1 MRRASSSCAALL
13 LAGCLASCGP
23 SEPEDPPNIVLIT
36 LESLRTDHLEVLG
49 GPRPTAPHL
58 DALGRD
64 AVVYEDA
71 HAVTSWTLASHA
83 SIFTGLYPTAHR
95 TTGPKSR
102 LHDSYTTLA
111 EILSENGYQSAGVAS
126 GPYLTTTYNL
136 HQGFEIYDDSPAEA
150 VDLDAHG
157 DVTNPQMESL
167 LEKFLN
173 QQRDPTRPFF
183 LFAYYWDPHYD
194 YIPPPPYDEMFVDD
208 ECETIRV
215 TEYEATNEVHA
226 RIRPGQLRFVISQ
239 YDGEI
244 RWTDESVGKL
254 FRLLKQKRLWED
266 TAVIVTSD
274 HGEEFFEHGHKGH
287 KHNLYAETVRVPLI
301 VKYPRGKPRGR
312 DARLVSLVD
321 LFPTILDLAGVT
333 SPVPYQGQTL
343 IGPPRDPERAIY
355 YELLSIFFFPRPG
368 KRGMTKQVEEWFAM
382 RQGDYK
388 LISVPSRHSIE
399 LYDVRKD
406 PEEKLDLAAVET
418 ARVQELLEAL
428 DRWQSR
434 TQDLFRGPTQGDE
447 AELDPEE
454 LERLRSLGYLD

>member
-1 MRRASSSCAALL
+1 MRRARGACAALL
-13 LAGCLASCGP
+13 LAGCLASCGS
-23 SEPEDPPNIVLIT
+23 SEPEGPPNIVLIT

-49 GPRPTAPHL
+49 GARSTAPYL
-58 DALGRD
+58 EALGGE

-102 LHDSYTTLA
+102 LNDSYTTLA

-126 GPYLTTTYNL
+126 GPYLTTAYNL
-136 HQGFEIYDDSPAEA
+136 HQGFELYDDSPAEA
-150 VDLDAHG
+150 VDLDAHA

-167 LEKFLN
+167 LEEFLN
-173 QQRDPTRPFF
+173 RQRDPTRPFF

-208 ECETIRV
+208 ECEAVDV
-215 TEYEATNEVHA
+215 TEYEATNRVHA

-244 RWTDESVGKL
+244 RWTDESLGKL
-254 FRLLKQKRLWED
+254 FRLLKEKGLWED
-266 TAVIVTSD
+266 TAVVVTSD
-274 HGEEFFEHGHKGH
+274 HGEEFFDHGHKGH

-301 VKYPRGKPRGR
+301 IKYPRGRPRGR

-333 SPVPYQGQTL
+333 SPVPHQGRSL
-343 IGPPRDPERAIY
+343 IGPPPDSERAIY
-355 YELLSIFFFPRPG
+355 HELLSIFFFPRPG
-368 KRGMTKQVEEWFAM
+368 KSGMTKRVEEWFAV

-388 LISVPSRHSIE
+388 LITVPRKRRVE
-399 LYDVRKD
+399 LYHVLED
-406 PEEKLDLAAVET
+406 PEEKVDVAAAET
-418 ARVQELLEAL
+418 AKVKELLEML

-434 TQDLFRGPTQGDE
+434 TQELSRGPAEAGE
-447 AELDPEE
+447 AELDPDA